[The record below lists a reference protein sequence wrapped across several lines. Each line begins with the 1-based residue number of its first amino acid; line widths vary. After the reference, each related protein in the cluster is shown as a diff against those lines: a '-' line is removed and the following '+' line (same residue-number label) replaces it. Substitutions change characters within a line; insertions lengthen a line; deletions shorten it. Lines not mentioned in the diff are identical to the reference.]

1 MSITLEDVENLS
13 IEVRAL
19 VKAGLPLQGHLAAA
33 GAGHGQRLQQLTKS
47 ISSGL
52 EEGKSLEETVRA
64 NSAGVPRI
72 VAASIAA
79 GVRTGKLAES
89 IEMLGDM
96 AHDMIELRRRV
107 VQSMTYPLTVVALA
121 TMLFFVFIR
130 RFLASVRWMFDDPD
144 ASPSE
149 WFLWL
154 SDLDQQYSWWP
165 MIFPVIAAMIAL
177 VWVVSG
183 RATSLTF
190 RGPERLM
197 FLVPGV
203 RGLVRDLHFYN
214 LSRML
219 SLLIERETPLTD
231 ALQLAGAC
239 SCSENL
245 DQACQVAAERIQ
257 RGDVP
262 AIGRD
267 EDWKPGAM
275 PPMLMTCLRQTT
287 ESEQQLCQRLRS
299 VTGYYRRRLDV
310 SVGWLRNVVP
320 VVMFVVVGGGTVL
333 LYGLSVFWP
342 ISEIYRNLIP
352 S

>member
-19 VKAGLPLQGHLAAA
+19 VNAGLPLQSHLAAA
-33 GAGHGQRLQQLTKS
+33 GAGHGKRLQQLTKS
-47 ISSGL
+47 ISEGL
-52 EEGKSLEETVRA
+52 AEGKSLEDTVRD

-79 GVRTGKLAES
+79 GVRTGKLSES

-107 VQSMTYPLTVVALA
+107 VQSMAYPLTVVAVA
-121 TMLFFVFIR
+121 TLLFFVFIR
-130 RFLASVRWMFDDPD
+130 RFLSSVRRLFDDPD
-144 ASPSE
+144 TSPSE

-154 SDLDQQYSWWP
+154 SNLDRQYSWWP
-165 MIFPVIAAMIAL
+165 LIFPALAAIITI

-183 RATSLTF
+183 RAASLTF
-190 RGPERLM
+190 RGPERML
-197 FLVPGV
+197 FVVPGV
-203 RGLVRDLHFYN
+203 RGLVRDLNFYN
-214 LSRML
+214 LSRLL
-219 SLLIERETPLTD
+219 SLMIERQTPLTE

-239 SCSENL
+239 SGSANL
-245 DQACQVAAERIQ
+245 DRACQTAAQRIQ
-257 RGDVP
+257 KGDVP

-267 EDWKPGAM
+267 EDWQPGAM

-287 ESEQQLCQRLRS
+287 DHEQQLSQRLGS
-299 VTGYYRRRLDV
+299 VTGYYRRRLDI
-310 SVGWLRNVVP
+310 SVGWLRNIVP

-333 LYGLSVFWP
+333 LYSLTVFWP

-352 S
+352 N

>member
-13 IEVRAL
+13 IEVKAL
-19 VKAGLPLQGHLAAA
+19 VHAGLPLQSHLAAA

-47 ISSGL
+47 ISAGL
-52 EEGKSLEETVRA
+52 AEGKSLEDTVRD
-64 NSAGVPRI
+64 NSTGVPRI

-107 VQSMTYPLTVVALA
+107 MQSITYPLTVVAVA
-121 TMLFFVFIR
+121 TMLFFLFIR
-130 RFLASVRWMFDDPD
+130 RFLGTVRYMFDDPD

-149 WFLWL
+149 WFLWF
-154 SDLDQQYSWWP
+154 SDLDQRYSWWP
-165 MIFPVIAAMIAL
+165 LIFPALIALVAL
-177 VWVVSG
+177 VWVLSG
-183 RATSLTF
+183 RASSLTF

-239 SCSENL
+239 SGSQHL
-245 DQACQVAAERIQ
+245 DQACQTAAQRIQ

-267 EDWKPGAM
+267 EDWRPGAM
-275 PPMLMTCLRQTT
+275 PPMLMTCLRQSS
-287 ESEQQLCQRLRS
+287 EHEQQLCQRLHS

-310 SVGWLRNVVP
+310 SVGWLRNIVP

-333 LYGLSVFWP
+333 LYALTVFWP
-342 ISEIYRNLIP
+342 ISELYYNLIP